1 MYIYNTFHLYIYM
14 YGYISC
20 NLCLF
25 ELKWRIVASLL
36 RSMDVHLQSYWQGW
50 VLWPKMEWI
59 QELASDFGD
68 LGLSS
73 FRDMWVCPKIGYIP
87 NPKIGYIPKCAVWG
101 ESLFTFF
108 GSPILQLFAPLKI
121 QSLLRPAKKMVELSS
136 KKTAKLW
143 CLKGN
148 WFIIIPKRVPTFIE
162 KQRDFSSYSSKHLLK
177 EV

>member
-1 MYIYNTFHLYIYM
+1 LRCNSPGSKTPGRCLGRARMHVRWYQRLHMHMYLLLYICITHFIYIYM
-14 YGYISC
+14 DGYISC

-36 RSMDVHLQSYWQGW
+36 PSMDVHLQSYWQGW
-50 VLWPKMEWI
+50 VLWPKSEWI

-87 NPKIGYIPKCAVWG
+87 KFDVWG
-101 ESLFTFF
+101 ESLVTLF

-121 QSLLRPAKKMVELSS
+121 QSLLCPAKK
-136 KKTAKLW
+136 
-143 CLKGN
+143 
-148 WFIIIPKRVPTFIE
+148 
-162 KQRDFSSYSSKHLLK
+162 
-177 EV
+177 

>member
-1 MYIYNTFHLYIYM
+1 M

-121 QSLLRPAKKMVELSS
+121 QSLLRPAKKWLNCHPKNS
-136 KKTAKLW
+136 KIMMFKRKLVHHHSEKGSNIYRKT
-143 CLKGN
+143 KG
-148 WFIIIPKRVPTFIE
+148 
-162 KQRDFSSYSSKHLLK
+162 L
-177 EV
+177 